1 LVILHRKVIESMD
14 YAMKQNILKFYID
27 LKNRRAYYLMDLV
40 VLSQFVFLLITTILT
55 QSIIKPDVAEII
67 TDFWYSYLI
76 VFPIIVI
83 SLTIIK
89 KKILGHSRSWQGS
102 LMPNILLWSSLT
114 VSLGA
119 ILDKIFGFGTVFW
132 GSILKYLLGMWI
144 IIFICWIF
152 LKILIPPV
160 FGRGGKKSIPEGS
173 GCGAH
178 YSDRCSSEI
187 LYDELEKSNQV
198 WRSYTIPT
206 LHIPIIIKII
216 EVEHQKLKNKKNSR
230 SNDNIKRLYRHH
242 SKKFTF
248 YGTHSTQSYSKYFSK
263 KYSPPHNTDPMKML
277 DNYKKQLAEKYGLK
291 KI

>member
-1 LVILHRKVIESMD
+1 MD
-14 YAMKQNILKFYID
+14 YVMKQNILKCYID
-27 LKNRRAYYLMDLV
+27 LKNRRAYYSMDLV
-40 VLSQFVFLLITTILT
+40 VLSQFAFLLITVILT
-55 QSIIKPDVAEII
+55 PSIVMLDVAEII

-89 KKILGHSRSWQGS
+89 KKILGPSRSWQRS

-119 ILDKIFGFGTVFW
+119 ILDKTFSFGTAFW
-132 GSILKYLLGMWI
+132 VSISKYLLGMWI

-152 LKILIPPV
+152 LEFLISPA
-160 FGRGGKKSIPEGS
+160 FGGGGRKSTPEGS
-173 GCGAH
+173 GSETH
-178 YSDRCSSEI
+178 YSDRCSHEI

-198 WRSYTIPT
+198 WRSYTVPM

-230 SNDNIKRLYRHH
+230 SNDNIKRLYRSY
-242 SKKFTF
+242 SKNFTL
-248 YGTHSTQSYSKYFSK
+248 YGTHSTQSYYKYFSK

-277 DNYKKQLAEKYGLK
+277 NNYKKQLAEKYGLK

>member
-1 LVILHRKVIESMD
+1 
-14 YAMKQNILKFYID
+14 MKQNILKFYID

-40 VLSQFVFLLITTILT
+40 VLSQFVFLLITAILT
-55 QSIIKPDVAEII
+55 PTIVMLNVAEII

-83 SLTIIK
+83 SITKFK
-89 KKILGHSRSWQGS
+89 KKILGPSRSWQGS

-132 GSILKYLLGMWI
+132 DSIFKHLLGMWI

-160 FGRGGKKSIPEGS
+160 FGREGKKTIPEGS
-173 GCGAH
+173 GCGAY
-178 YSDRCSSEI
+178 YSNRCSREI
-187 LYDELEKSNQV
+187 LYDVLEKSNQE

-206 LHIPIIIKII
+206 VHIPIIIKII
-216 EVEHQKLKNKKNSR
+216 QVEHKKLKNKKNSR
-230 SNDNIKRLYRHH
+230 SNDTIKRLYRSY
-242 SKKFTF
+242 SKNFTF
-248 YGTHSTQSYSKYFSK
+248 YGTQSTQSYSKYFSK